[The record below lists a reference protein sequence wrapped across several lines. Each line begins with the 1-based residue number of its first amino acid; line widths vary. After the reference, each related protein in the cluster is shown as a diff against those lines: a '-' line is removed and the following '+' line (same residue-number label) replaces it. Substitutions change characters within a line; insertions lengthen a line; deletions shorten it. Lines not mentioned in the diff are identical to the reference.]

1 MNFVWLEDYDFLAI
15 CQLTSDYTIPQQYF
29 TMLLAVSQSDDC
41 TKCAP
46 CVAEWHMCHTQ
57 SEYFQ
62 SITVQQEV
70 RKVNMVDIK

>member
-1 MNFVWLEDYDFLAI
+1 
-15 CQLTSDYTIPQQYF
+15 
-29 TMLLAVSQSDDC
+29 MLLAVSQSDDC

-70 RKVNMVDIK
+70 RKVSMVDIK